1 MFKITNVTN
10 TLYSNQLQPLNN
22 KLKLTYCIFSL
33 KTRIQI
39 LMSDIILTSI
49 IKPIRTQYPTQKQI
63 LNHNGDFVDISVR
76 SGVLLIYNTVRT
88 CMHGQQRKQVK
99 AGLLNVM
106 V

>member
-39 LMSDIILTSI
+39 LMSDIILPNKAYSNSI
-49 IKPIRTQYPTQKQI
+49 SDTKTNTQ
-63 LNHNGDFVDISVR
+63 S
-76 SGVLLIYNTVRT
+76 
-88 CMHGQQRKQVK
+88 
-99 AGLLNVM
+99 
-106 V
+106 